1 MKNFQFD
8 FGNKNILITGGAGG
22 IGYATAILFSQ
33 LGANVTVTCKSKKKL
48 EEFQK
53 INKYQTIKIE
63 LLDLTNEISIENL
76 EKKIKTLDILI
87 NCASLIKGGVEFR
100 IENFSDVV
108 NVNLMGILRISHTML
123 PKLAISRGNI
133 INITSVN
140 TRLANSRVPGYAST
154 KAGIETLTKS
164 MASCWASHN
173 VRVNC
178 IAPGW
183 IEGKTNEILK
193 KEIFDTENY
202 LNRIPLKRSGKP
214 EEVANVIIFLSSNYA
229 SYITGTTILV
239 DGGFSIN

>member
-1 MKNFQFD
+1 
-8 FGNKNILITGGAGG
+8 
-22 IGYATAILFSQ
+22 
-33 LGANVTVTCKSKKKL
+33 L

-53 INKYQTIKIE
+53 INKYHTIKIE

-108 NVNLMGILRISHTML
+108 NVNLMGTLRISHTML

>member
-8 FGNKNILITGGAGG
+8 FGNKNILITGGARG
-22 IGYATAILFSQ
+22 IGYETAILFSQ

-53 INKYQTIKIE
+53 INKYHTIKIE

-108 NVNLMGILRISHTML
+108 NVNLMGTLRISHTML

-229 SYITGTTILV
+229 SYITGATILV

>member
-8 FGNKNILITGGAGG
+8 FGNKNILITGGARG
-22 IGYATAILFSQ
+22 IGYETAILFSQ

-53 INKYQTIKIE
+53 INKYHTIKIE

-108 NVNLMGILRISHTML
+108 NVNLMGTLRISHTML

>member
-8 FGNKNILITGGAGG
+8 FSNKSILIIGGAGG
-22 IGYATAILFSQ
+22 IGHKAAILFSQ
-33 LGANVTVTCKSKKKL
+33 LGASVTVTCKSRSKL
-48 EEFQK
+48 GEFQK
-53 INKYQTIKIE
+53 FNKDQNIKIE
-63 LLDLTNEISIENL
+63 LLDLTNDISIENL
-76 EKKIKTLDILI
+76 EKKITALDILI

-108 NVNLMGILRISHTML
+108 NVNLMGTLRISHTML
-123 PKLAISRGNI
+123 PKLAITRGNI
-133 INITSVN
+133 INITSMN

-154 KAGIETLTKS
+154 KAGIDTLTKS

-183 IEGKTNEILK
+183 IEGNTNKILK
-193 KEIFDTENY
+193 KDIFDDEN
-202 LNRIPLKRSGKP
+202 LFNRIPLNRFGKP
-214 EEVANVIIFLSSNYA
+214 EEVANVIIFLSSDYA